1 MKEDIEGF
9 HCHDGGKKGN
19 LRDST
24 YRGHDFETYIL
35 HPSVSLPCAAL
46 RFFGKGAVPE
56 ASAGVVTDRAVQ
68 GDLIQRKTKKDRM
81 YKYSK
86 HSTDLKAAEAAF
98 SEMCLGLTIAF
109 GLQTGATRN
118 LLGTYFL
125 ECIRLYLGTVRFKR
139 PKSRTD
145 SSLRYLSNVNTLS
158 RDLFQRICHR
168 PTGDVR
174 TEERGRLSHDNNS
187 GTHRESKE
195 ARRF

>member
-81 YKYSK
+81 YKYST

-98 SEMCLGLTIAF
+98 SEMCLGLTSVWAADRCNSKLVGHI
-109 GLQTGATRN
+109 
-118 LLGTYFL
+118 LLGMHQAIFGYCTF
-125 ECIRLYLGTVRFKR
+125 
-139 PKSRTD
+139 
-145 SSLRYLSNVNTLS
+145 
-158 RDLFQRICHR
+158 
-168 PTGDVR
+168 
-174 TEERGRLSHDNNS
+174 
-187 GTHRESKE
+187 
-195 ARRF
+195 